1 MSALN
6 RGKRSC
12 SKIVEVICQIKR
24 QKGVGA
30 SKVDQAP
37 VLFENLGGPHDLFK
51 GYPICTGLVQQYLFV
66 SEFITSRQSPAV
78 VVSLKKKNVK
88 FILYS
93 LFKFNLM
100 HQTQSECLSHTDF
113 FSLSVNLSFFPHSIS
128 PSLSGFNVFIHNL
141 PLALLLFLSPSVSIS
156 PQAHPLLPP
165 SIPTLPLY
173 TY

>member
-12 SKIVEVICQIKR
+12 TKIVEVICQIKR

-30 SKVDQAP
+30 SKMDQAP
-37 VLFENLGGPHDLFK
+37 VLSENLGGPHDLFK
-51 GYPICTGLVQQYLFV
+51 GYPICTGLVQQYLFG
-66 SEFITSRQSPAV
+66 SEFLTSRQSPAV

-100 HQTQSECLSHTDF
+100 HQTQSECLSHTGF
-113 FSLSVNLSFFPHSIS
+113 FSLCQSLSLFPLSLS
-128 PSLSGFNVFIHNL
+128 PSLWIQCFHLQSPPCSRFVSSPFCLHFSPG
-141 PLALLLFLSPSVSIS
+141 LSTPSLIT
-156 PQAHPLLPP
+156 
-165 SIPTLPLY
+165 PTLPLH